1 MEHLQAL
8 RDRAELGRM
17 TAPQLLVERAE
28 LGVMRLVLAM
38 NRRLLL
44 EQRDDLLGVPALLRR
59 LLHRLKGRE
68 STAIRDF

>member
-1 MEHLQAL
+1 
-8 RDRAELGRM
+8 
-17 TAPQLLVERAE
+17 VKRAE
-28 LGVMRLVLAM
+28 LGVMRFALAA

-44 EQRDDLLGVPALLRR
+44 DVPSLLHR